1 MGGCLLTTYFPTL
14 SLGQQAVFLGCS
26 DLQAGGFQLG
36 KGLGKPGNV
45 AFSLDASTP
54 TPHSQPGQ
62 GKQLPPLVTLVKD
75 HRLAR
80 EPEPAGGQVAGSRAL
95 R

>member
-1 MGGCLLTTYFPTL
+1 MTAYFPTL
-14 SLGQQAVFLGCS
+14 GLCQQAVFLGCS
-26 DLQAGGFQLG
+26 EFQAGGFQLG

-45 AFSLDASTP
+45 AFSP
-54 TPHSQPGQ
+54 RCPHPHPQPGQ

-80 EPEPAGGQVAGSRAL
+80 EPEPAGGQVAGSGAL

>member
-1 MGGCLLTTYFPTL
+1 M
-14 SLGQQAVFLGCS
+14 
-26 DLQAGGFQLG
+26 QAGGFQLG
-36 KGLGKPGNV
+36 KDLGKPGNV
-45 AFSLDASTP
+45 AFSLDARPPPPHP
-54 TPHSQPGQ
+54 TPPQSGQ